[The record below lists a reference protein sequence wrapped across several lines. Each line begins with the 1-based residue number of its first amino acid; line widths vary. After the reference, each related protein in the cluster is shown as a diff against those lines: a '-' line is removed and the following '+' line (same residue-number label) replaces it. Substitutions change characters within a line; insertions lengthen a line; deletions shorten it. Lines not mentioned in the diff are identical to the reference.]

1 MKNEQN
7 ELPENVQPETKNE
20 ASVTLDAP
28 VVRGKSEITEIVVR
42 KPNSGALR
50 GARLQ
55 ALMDMDVDSMML
67 VLPRVTTPALTRAEV
82 MMLEPGDL
90 LQLSMELVSFLLPK
104 SAMSAFPQS

>member
-1 MKNEQN
+1 MENVKNEQA
-7 ELPENVQPETKNE
+7 PATETT
-20 ASVTLDAP
+20 VTLDSP
-28 VVRGKSEITEIVVR
+28 IVRGTTTITEIVVR

-67 VLPRVTTPALTRAEV
+67 VLPRVTTPSLTKAEV
-82 MMLEPGDL
+82 AMLEPGDL
-90 LQLSMELVSFLLPK
+90 LQLSLELVSFLLPR